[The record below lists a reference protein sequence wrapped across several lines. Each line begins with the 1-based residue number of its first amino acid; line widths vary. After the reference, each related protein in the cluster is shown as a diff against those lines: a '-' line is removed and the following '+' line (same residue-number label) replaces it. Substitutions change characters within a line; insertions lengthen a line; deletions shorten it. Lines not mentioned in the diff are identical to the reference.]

1 MPQRTINPKNI
12 LCTVPSCGR
21 AFSNKA
27 GLTNH
32 LRTHRTPLQDPTLR
46 HHLSS
51 PAPQAPEMAAE
62 PDHTEDPIEH
72 EPPLEQAPEQ
82 ADPRPT
88 PKRQEKINFHPHIN
102 GKKIF

>member
-1 MPQRTINPKNI
+1 
-12 LCTVPSCGR
+12 
-21 AFSNKA
+21 
-27 GLTNH
+27 
-32 LRTHRTPLQDPTLR
+32 
-46 HHLSS
+46 
-51 PAPQAPEMAAE
+51 MAAE